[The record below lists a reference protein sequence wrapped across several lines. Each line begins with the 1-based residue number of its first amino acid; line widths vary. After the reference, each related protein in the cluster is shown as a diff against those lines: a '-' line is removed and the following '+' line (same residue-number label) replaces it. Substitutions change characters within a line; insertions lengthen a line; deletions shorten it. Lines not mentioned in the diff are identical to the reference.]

1 MSRSNFAIT
10 EEHEALRDV
19 VRQFVNTHVIPTAS
33 ERDTRDE
40 YPEDLLPGLA
50 GLGVMGMSIPEEFGG
65 SHVDMISYALAFEE
79 LARGWMGLASVVGS
93 SASGAWLIAEYGT
106 DAQKQE
112 YLPELARGRRTS
124 GIALTE
130 PSAGSDLKAIRLAAK
145 RADDHYL
152 VSGSKTM
159 ITHARHASPLVVLVR
174 TDTTGEI
181 AHRGM
186 SLLLVEPGTAGYTIG
201 RDLSKLGHKGVELCE
216 LQFDKARVPVGNLL
230 GDVEGQGFYQMMS
243 ALDRGRIYMA
253 GAATGIARASL
264 EAAAQY
270 AREREAFGQPI
281 GNFQA
286 IKLKLAQMST
296 NIEAARLLTL
306 NAARLI
312 QAEGRASTE
321 AAMAK
326 VFAAETAIGASLD
339 AMRILGGYGYTTE
352 FPVERYF
359 RDAPLM
365 AIGEGTNEI
374 LQLLIADGVLASR
387 P

>member
-19 VRQFVNTHVIPTAS
+19 VRQFVNKHVVPTAS
-33 ERDTRDE
+33 ERDAKDE
-40 YPEDLLPGLA
+40 YPDDLLPGLA
-50 GLGVMGMSIPEEFGG
+50 GLGVLGMSIPEEFGG
-65 SHVDMISYALAFEE
+65 SHVDMVSYALAFEE

-93 SASGAWLIAEYGT
+93 SASGAWLIAEYGS
-106 DAQKQE
+106 DAQRQM
-112 YLPELARGRRTS
+112 YLHDLAQGRRTS

-130 PSAGSDLKAIRLAAK
+130 PSAGSDLKAIRLTAK
-145 RADDHYL
+145 RDGDYYV

-186 SLLLVEPGTAGYTIG
+186 SLLLVEPGTAGYTVG
-201 RDLSKLGHKGVELCE
+201 RNLRKLGHKGVELCE
-216 LQFDKARVPVGNLL
+216 LQFDEARVPVGNLL

-253 GAATGIARASL
+253 GAATGIAQASL

-306 NAARLI
+306 NAAHLI
-312 QAEGRASTE
+312 EADGRASTE
-321 AAMAK
+321 TAMAK
-326 VFAAETAIGASLD
+326 VFASETAIAASLD

-374 LQLLIADGVLASR
+374 LQLMIADGVLV
-387 P
+387 